1 MRELFVKSA
10 RASLPR
16 TSVSAARVSAG
27 PPAGPLS
34 PLSSDIRHP
43 HHLHT
48 RSKAL
53 NVMMAG
59 VRKYFLTD
67 PQASFLGSDWLL
79 VSQMRAYYIVIV

>member
-10 RASLPR
+10 RASLLR
-16 TSVSAARVSAG
+16 TSVSAARFSAG
-27 PPAGPLS
+27 AAGWPSLLS
-34 PLSSDIRHP
+34 PVTSDIQ

-48 RSKAL
+48 PSMAL
-53 NVMMAG
+53 KVMMTG